1 MILKE
6 KTMRPKPVIL
16 AVLLGWLLLGWSPV
30 FAQPNPGAPSPD
42 PIGQNLFPPDQVF
55 SQAEAIGLTDAQK
68 TSIQSSIL
76 HAQSRFLEF
85 QPRLQQ
91 AMQRMVKLIG
101 QSRVDESQVLSQLD
115 KVLSVEREIKRT
127 QIGLMTRI
135 KNVLTLEQQAKL
147 RQLRPNP

>member
-1 MILKE
+1 
-6 KTMRPKPVIL
+6 MRPKPVIL

-42 PIGQNLFPPDQVF
+42 PIGQNLFPPDLVF

-68 TSIQSSIL
+68 TSIQSAVL
-76 HAQSRFLEF
+76 NAQSRFVEF

-91 AMQRMVKLIG
+91 AMQTMVRSIG
-101 QSRVDESQVLSQLD
+101 QSRVDESRVLSQLE

-127 QIGLMTRI
+127 QIGLMIRI
-135 KNVLTLEQQAKL
+135 KNVLTVEQQAKL
-147 RQLRPNP
+147 RQVRAESGPH